1 MRVSVK
7 VDLLVGSCDDQVY
20 GIINGSVDVNARR
33 DQEAGVPSYR
43 KWSVCI
49 AKMPTLRSWSKI
61 SFAIS
66 FATVEN
72 NVPADAKNSKD
83 TVMSEVDQELEWIES
98 WGRRMCRESGRK
110 AQRKKTGPRAQRDVQ
125 SARCG
130 NLLWDP
136 LKDYLRRRVQ
146 SHLQKTIQPPIQVNR
161 YLMNVC
167 SKVQDF
173 KEPALRKRQ
182 RSHLTRQKTCD
193 KFAQFVTPVTM
204 WSHKFR
210 KKILLFGRFRCTL

>member
-7 VDLLVGSCDDQVY
+7 VDLLVGPCDDQVY

-33 DQEAGVPSYR
+33 DQEAGVPF
-43 KWSVCI
+43 V
-49 AKMPTLRSWSKI
+49 LR
-61 SFAIS
+61 
-66 FATVEN
+66 
-72 NVPADAKNSKD
+72 
-83 TVMSEVDQELEWIES
+83 
-98 WGRRMCRESGRK
+98 
-110 AQRKKTGPRAQRDVQ
+110 
-125 SARCG
+125 G

-182 RSHLTRQKTCD
+182 NKKNARKNIKND
-193 KFAQFVTPVTM
+193 KKREERRRKRINKRIKEKMKKRKDKSVQFVTPIIVRY
-204 WSHKFR
+204 HKFR
-210 KKILLFGRFRCTL
+210 KKILLPGRFRCTS